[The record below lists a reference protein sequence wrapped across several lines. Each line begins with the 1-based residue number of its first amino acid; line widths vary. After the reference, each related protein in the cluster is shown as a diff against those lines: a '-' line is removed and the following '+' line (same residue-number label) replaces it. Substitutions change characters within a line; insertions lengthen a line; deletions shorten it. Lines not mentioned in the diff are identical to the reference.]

1 MRYNDIY
8 GATRLQRAHRLAAN
22 QPPYYTPVPRV
33 GVYMRAAPHAAFTQD
48 YRYVEDLTGANSS
61 KQRKYI
67 VVRSQ
72 KFSSNYR
79 EWYTIVIPSIARNKK
94 VLKATEILRTGIFNN
109 RTWTCSCQDPVQKCK
124 HVLAVTEKYRHRL
137 RL

>member
-1 MRYNDIY
+1 MRYHEIY
-8 GATRLQRAHRLAAN
+8 GSTRLQRAHRLATN
-22 QPPYYTPVPRV
+22 QPPYYTPAPRV
-33 GVYMRAAPHAAFTQD
+33 GVYTVATPYAAFTQD
-48 YRYVEDLTGANSS
+48 YRYVEDLTGANRF
-61 KQRKYI
+61 KQRDYI

-79 EWYTIVIPSIARNKK
+79 KWYLIQIPGG
-94 VLKATEILRTGIFNN
+94 LETLRTGVFNN

-124 HVLAVTEKYRHRL
+124 HVLAVTEKYRQRL

>member
-8 GATRLQRAHRLAAN
+8 GATRLQRAHRMAAN

-33 GVYMRAAPHAAFTQD
+33 SVYTRAAPHAAFTQD

-61 KQRKYI
+61 KQRNYI

-79 EWYTIVIPSIARNKK
+79 EWYNIDIPGG
-94 VLKATEILRTGIFNN
+94 VQTLRTGIFNN
-109 RTWTCSCQDPVQKCK
+109 RTWTCNCQDPVQKCK
-124 HVLAVTEKYRHRL
+124 HVLAVTEKYRQRL